1 MLKVGITGGIGSG
14 KSIACK
20 IFSSFGV
27 PVYDADSRAKFL
39 IENDPEIVRQ
49 ITSVFGE
56 EAYQDG
62 KYNRKFISSQVFK
75 DKSLLSQLNQ
85 IVHPAVGKDFENWVE
100 KSAPS
105 PYVIKEAA
113 LMNAASEQN
122 GLDKVIVVTAPD
134 ALRIQRIQQRDPQR
148 SLGEIEA
155 IIKNQKSEKEFNAIA
170 DYIVYNDEV
179 TLIIPQILDIHRQ
192 ILNQI

>member
-148 SLGEIEA
+148 SLSEIEA

>member
-179 TLIIPQILDIHRQ
+179 MLMIPQILDIHRQ
-192 ILNQI
+192 IINQI

>member
-14 KSIACK
+14 KSMACK

-39 IENDPEIVRQ
+39 IENDPDIVRE
-49 ITSVFGE
+49 ITTVFGE

-75 DKSLLSQLNQ
+75 DKSLLSQLNK
-85 IVHPAVGKDFENWVE
+85 IVHPAVGKDFENWVK
-100 KSAPS
+100 KSAPC

-113 LMNAASEQN
+113 LMNAASQQN
-122 GLDKVIVVTAPD
+122 GLDKVIVVSAPD
-134 ALRIQRIQQRDPQR
+134 ALRIQRIQRRDPQR
-148 SLGEIEA
+148 SLSEIEA
-155 IIKNQKSEKEFNAIA
+155 IIKNQKTEKEFNAIA

-179 TLIIPQILDIHRQ
+179 TLMIPQILEIHHQ
-192 ILNQI
+192 ILNQS

>member
-39 IENDPEIVRQ
+39 IENDPDIVRQ
-49 ITSVFGE
+49 ITTVFGE
-56 EAYQDG
+56 EAYLDG

-75 DKSLLSQLNQ
+75 DKSLLSQLNH

-100 KSAPS
+100 KTAPS

-113 LMNAASEQN
+113 LMNAASQQN
-122 GLDKVIVVTAPD
+122 GLDKVIVVSAPD

-148 SLGEIEA
+148 SLSEIEA

-170 DYIVYNDEV
+170 DYLVYNDEV
-179 TLIIPQILDIHRQ
+179 TLMIPQILDIHHQ

>member
-122 GLDKVIVVTAPD
+122 GLDKVIVITAPD

-148 SLGEIEA
+148 SLSEIEA

-179 TLIIPQILDIHRQ
+179 TLMIPQILDIHRQ

>member
-27 PVYDADSRAKFL
+27 PVYDADSRARFL
-39 IENDPEIVRQ
+39 IENDPDIVRQ
-49 ITSVFGE
+49 ITLVFGE

-148 SLGEIEA
+148 SLSEIEA

-179 TLIIPQILDIHRQ
+179 TLMIPQILDIHRQ

>member
-39 IENDPEIVRQ
+39 IENDPDIVRQ
-49 ITSVFGE
+49 ITLVFGE

-100 KSAPS
+100 KSASS

-113 LMNAASEQN
+113 LMNAASQQN

>member
-75 DKSLLSQLNQ
+75 DKSLLSQLNK
-85 IVHPAVGKDFENWVE
+85 IVHPAVGKDFENWVK

-113 LMNAASEQN
+113 LMNAASQQN

-148 SLGEIEA
+148 SLSEIEA

-179 TLIIPQILDIHRQ
+179 TLMIPQILEIHHQ

>member
-14 KSIACK
+14 KSMACK

-39 IENDPEIVRQ
+39 IENDPDIVRE
-49 ITSVFGE
+49 ITAVFGE
-56 EAYQDG
+56 EAYQGG

-75 DKSLLSQLNQ
+75 DKSLLSQLNK
-85 IVHPAVGKDFENWVE
+85 IVHPAVGKDFENWVK
-100 KSAPS
+100 KSATS

-113 LMNAASEQN
+113 LMNAASQQN
-122 GLDKVIVVTAPD
+122 GLDKVIVVSAPD
-134 ALRIQRIQQRDPQR
+134 ALRIQRIQRRDPQR
-148 SLGEIEA
+148 SLSEIEA
-155 IIKNQKSEKEFNAIA
+155 IIKNQKTEKEFNAIA

-179 TLIIPQILDIHRQ
+179 TLMIPQILEIHHQ
-192 ILNQI
+192 ILNQS